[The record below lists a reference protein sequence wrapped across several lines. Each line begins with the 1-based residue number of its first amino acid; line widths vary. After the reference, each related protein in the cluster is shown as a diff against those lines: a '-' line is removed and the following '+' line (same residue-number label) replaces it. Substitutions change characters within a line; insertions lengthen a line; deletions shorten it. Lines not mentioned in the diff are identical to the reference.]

1 MDKNTKLIISIFEGL
16 YIMYMFI
23 FFKTKY
29 SLEIGRWT
37 VNPITAFFQDKLRLD
52 VKDLLNHNIV
62 LCKEPISQ
70 ICLFGKYASV
80 LIFIFLVLRNY
91 IKCLAKINT
100 IIFIIIFVMS
110 FMNYNAV
117 LYLIPV
123 FLIELYLYK
132 N

>member
-1 MDKNTKLIISIFEGL
+1 
-16 YIMYMFI
+16 MYMFI

-29 SLEIGRWT
+29 SLEIGRW
-37 VNPITAFFQDKLRLD
+37 VGNPITTFFQDKLHLD
-52 VKDLLNHNIV
+52 VKDLLDHPVV
-62 LCKEPISQ
+62 LCEEPMSQ

-80 LIFIFLVLRNY
+80 LIFIFLVLRNF
-91 IKCLAKINT
+91 IPCLAKVNT
-100 IIFIIIFVMS
+100 VIFIIIFIMS

-123 FLIELYLYK
+123 FLLELYLYK

>member
-29 SLEIGRWT
+29 SLEIGRW
-37 VNPITAFFQDKLRLD
+37 VGNPITTFFQDKLHLD
-52 VKDLLNHNIV
+52 VKDLLDHPVV
-62 LCKEPISQ
+62 LCEEPMSQ
-70 ICLFGKYASV
+70 ICLFGKYASI
-80 LIFIFLVLRNY
+80 LIFIFLVLRNF
-91 IKCLAKINT
+91 IPCLAKVNT
-100 IIFIIIFVMS
+100 VIFIIIFIMS

-123 FLIELYLYK
+123 FLLELYLYK